1 MVVTIF
7 VANLF
12 AVLINER
19 EGGGVG
25 FSHELAGADRVV
37 ELGELAVRQAAAVR
51 GRDAPHCFQEAGS
64 LDKAG
69 STGMLN

>member
-1 MVVTIF
+1 MGE
-7 VANLF
+7 N
-12 AVLINER
+12 NESR
-19 EGGGVG
+19 GFE

>member
-1 MVVTIF
+1 MS
-7 VANLF
+7 
-12 AVLINER
+12 EKGR
-19 EGGGVG
+19 EGG

-69 STGMLN
+69 STGTLN